1 MHKNKKKYICFGGR
15 SDGHFNA
22 VKDLL
27 EDDIELE
34 VLDNKLEIG
43 SETLGHKIIGG
54 INEEINIDDYDGF
67 ILGVGDNI
75 FRKKCFLKGLE
86 KNLKSISLIHKSATI
101 SKNATI
107 GRGVYIGPG
116 VIIGSNVEINDA
128 TILNS
133 GAIIEHDSKIE
144 SYVHI
149 APGVK
154 IAGRVKI
161 EELAFIGIGSCII
174 PDITI
179 GMNAVIGA
187 GATVVN
193 DVNARSKVIG
203 IKAMNLEF
211 VKNNIY
217 KRILES
223 NP

>member
-1 MHKNKKKYICFGGR
+1 MPKHKKKYICFGGR

-27 EDDIELE
+27 DDDIDLE
-34 VLDNKLEIG
+34 VLDNKLEKG
-43 SETLGHKIIGG
+43 SETLGHKIIG

-86 KNLKSISLIHKSATI
+86 KTLSISLIHKSATI

-149 APGVK
+149 APDK
-154 IAGRVKI
+154 DCRQ
-161 EELAFIGIGSCII
+161 S
-174 PDITI
+174 
-179 GMNAVIGA
+179 
-187 GATVVN
+187 
-193 DVNARSKVIG
+193 
-203 IKAMNLEF
+203 
-211 VKNNIY
+211 
-217 KRILES
+217 
-223 NP
+223 